1 MQMDLASLMGE
12 EFTHS
17 GPVRIATPS
26 SGPVSARGR
35 LLLNFP
41 DLEVQCPLN
50 PIETQVLLLQ
60 PQVASDAIVT

>member
-17 GPVRIATPS
+17 GPVRIAT
-26 SGPVSARGR
+26 GPVSARGR

-50 PIETQVLLLQ
+50 PIETQVLLQTLS
-60 PQVASDAIVT
+60 PIKA